1 MRIIYIILH
10 ELYIPVIIYLY
21 PGIAFLSNLIN
32 FCLLMY
38 EPNWFREKGKKI
50 LWRYKYLYKLWWF
63 FFVVHA
69 SKKVAIIVEKYLPN
83 VCSDLSFHNHINY
96 QRNPVVFIHVVIS
109 HIHSSLFVSWF
120 LLENL
125 IILKLWIYTV
135 RSEILWHRQHILRM
149 YLSLKENPTY
159 TVVKSWHVCAWV
171 TITY

>member
-1 MRIIYIILH
+1 MNFTGNYLFVPMHCIFIKPDWSLIY
-10 ELYIPVIIYLY
+10 
-21 PGIAFLSNLIN
+21 

-38 EPNWFREKGKKI
+38 EPHWLLKKGKKYSEDI
-50 LWRYKYLYKLWWF
+50 NICINYGGF
-63 FFVVHA
+63 FCGPW
-69 SKKVAIIVEKYLPN
+69 KVAIIVEKYLPN
-83 VCSDLSFHNHINY
+83 VCNDLSFHNHINY
-96 QRNPVVFIHVVIS
+96 QRNPVVFIHVFIS

-120 LLENL
+120 LLKNL